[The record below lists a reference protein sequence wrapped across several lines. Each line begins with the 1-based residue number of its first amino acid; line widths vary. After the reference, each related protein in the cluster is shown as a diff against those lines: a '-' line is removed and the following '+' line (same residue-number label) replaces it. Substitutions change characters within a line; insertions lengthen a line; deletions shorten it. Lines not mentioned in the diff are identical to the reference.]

1 MEMSWLLG
9 AVWRNTCLNILK
21 GEALGLLF
29 VIQSANVMGMQ
40 DMLFELDCKTVED
53 VYELW

>member
-9 AVWRNTCLNILK
+9 AVWRNTCLNILE

-40 DMLFELDCKTVED
+40 HVLFKLDCKTVED
-53 VYELW
+53 VHELW